1 MEDNIQ
7 TIIVMIISAFL
18 LFIFPV
24 YMAYEKKDDIS
35 YALAMRYTQDL
46 VDEVR
51 SKGYI
56 SKYMY
61 DDYKA
66 RLKVTGNSYDIS
78 LTHKYTRFDPVTNY
92 YKTQDNKY
100 LLVKTTTQIEKD
112 EILQKALDKNDL
124 TKNDLKDNE
133 KLSEYFTKYFNLNK
147 DNKITKVEDTYKES
161 IETFPTEHILGVLN
175 TEKKL
180 APSVDSDNI
189 KCVDNG
195 EYECQAAYIMNEG
208 DDFNV
213 TIKNTNTTLATV
225 MYNMVTANQLDTNTR
240 IYVNYGGKILSNK
253 WYKDIDYSK
262 MKHDKLNYTTLEE
275 IMIKIKNFP
284 NDITDSMSQGEIN
297 TVNDILK
304 ANYAI
309 EFEAKPDAVTEL
321 RNKGY
326 ENTTTYEK
334 YNFAVGNSKDYS
346 HIKNQSMMSISVGL
360 NGVSIIGS
368 NVNEEKVVANSA
380 LSLPTYN
387 RYVERERIVQEE
399 YTYIDEET
407 NEEKT
412 GYRDKVEKYI
422 ETIPTKRTLD
432 EYSYATFRY
441 VNNKLQ
447 VILTGKDGVEDAVFN
462 IDVEQN
468 KDLIQKLNI
477 RVDISNGKGT
487 QEIEDKKSV
496 RGSKIMCT
504 ATIGDAGIA
513 LTAIRYNMNE
523 QTILSCPTEI
533 SDFTKIR
540 VEVRNGMISLIIN
553 DEKVDE
559 GIKLALNPIIN
570 YIGGTIIGNEQ
581 RLFAG
586 EIRNVVLY
594 KLR

>member
-78 LTHKYTRFDPVTNY
+78 LTHEYTRFDPVTNY

-100 LLVKTTTQIEKD
+100 VLVKTTTQIEKD

-208 DDFNV
+208 DNFNV

-284 NDITDSMSQGEIN
+284 NDITDSMSQSEIN

-304 ANYAI
+304 GNYAI

-346 HIKNQSMMSISVGL
+346 HIKNQSMMSVSVGL
-360 NGVSIIGS
+360 NGISIIGS

-523 QTILSCPTEI
+523 QTILSYPTEI

-553 DEKVDE
+553 DEKVDD
-559 GIKLALNPIIN
+559 GIKLAQNPIIN